1 MRWLKFSSGLIGGLL
16 LGISTSALG
25 SPEKLLEKLGVL
37 AEVIGR
43 IENHYVDV
51 PNPRQVIYG
60 AATGALQALD
70 SHSTFYSPQRYKA
83 LPESAEGEYAGV
95 GLELDLSVTPARIT
109 TVHPDS
115 PAAFAGILPQDR
127 LLKINGASTRSL
139 SPAEAHQ
146 ALRGEAGTKVRLSI
160 QRAETESRWLF
171 TLIRSPIRT
180 TPLHYQDL
188 GDGLAYIK
196 LSHFSRRV
204 SHDLKTRLE
213 DIPNLRGLILD
224 LRDNAGGLFDEAV
237 AVCDLFLNEGVIVS
251 ALGRHDNLINQR
263 SAQPASLPATLTL
276 ALLINKESASAAE
289 IVAAALQDHQRATLF
304 GQRSF
309 GKGSVQTLF
318 DLSDGSGIKL
328 TVARYLSPNEQ
339 AIEGNGVTPDHLIAS
354 TGQGDTLKAGYD
366 WLKRNVNERL

>member
-51 PNPRQVIYG
+51 PHPRQVIYG

-83 LPESAEGEYAGV
+83 LQESAEGEYAGV

-180 TPLHYQDL
+180 DPLHYQDL
-188 GDGLAYIK
+188 GDGLA
-196 LSHFSRRV
+196 
-204 SHDLKTRLE
+204 
-213 DIPNLRGLILD
+213 
-224 LRDNAGGLFDEAV
+224 
-237 AVCDLFLNEGVIVS
+237 
-251 ALGRHDNLINQR
+251 
-263 SAQPASLPATLTL
+263 
-276 ALLINKESASAAE
+276 
-289 IVAAALQDHQRATLF
+289 
-304 GQRSF
+304 
-309 GKGSVQTLF
+309 
-318 DLSDGSGIKL
+318 
-328 TVARYLSPNEQ
+328 
-339 AIEGNGVTPDHLIAS
+339 
-354 TGQGDTLKAGYD
+354 
-366 WLKRNVNERL
+366 